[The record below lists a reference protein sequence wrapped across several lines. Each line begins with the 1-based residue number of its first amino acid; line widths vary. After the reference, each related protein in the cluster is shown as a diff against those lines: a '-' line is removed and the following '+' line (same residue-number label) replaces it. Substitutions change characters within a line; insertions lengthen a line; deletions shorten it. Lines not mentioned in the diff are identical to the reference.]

1 MNRKHCLDWIWKGND
16 CGAAQTHPV
25 WEITAFILSVIS
37 GNYTFSR
44 TVRELWGKTIAAR
57 KNGQRHGNRL
67 CRRFPQSEP
76 TSVKH
81 LKQDLALTRTL
92 RFIRIYHAVWLV
104 DLWAFTTGI
113 MFWIVFDALMFFCVS
128 AFLLFLPPL
137 LLSQAGPSS
146 EQDTSISTIQG
157 GAAPCAVAQSLF
169 FLLPL
174 LFLSLKVGMW
184 NCAKVIHLIFF
195 GARTLEIALSIQF
208 LLTGSYC

>member
-1 MNRKHCLDWIWKGND
+1 MNRKHGLDWIWKGND

-37 GNYTFSR
+37 GNYTFSE

-104 DLWAFTTGI
+104 DLWAFRTGI
-113 MFWIVFDALMFFCVS
+113 LFWIVFDVLMFFCVR
-128 AFLLFLPPL
+128 AFLLPVPALSRTPASHRSRVVQRRVPLHNPP
-137 LLSQAGPSS
+137 SF
-146 EQDTSISTIQG
+146 
-157 GAAPCAVAQSLF
+157 F
-169 FLLPL
+169 FLYHFYPL
-174 LFLSLKVGMW
+174 K
-184 NCAKVIHLIFF
+184 
-195 GARTLEIALSIQF
+195 
-208 LLTGSYC
+208 